1 MPKFLWQASYS
12 SQGVQGLLKDG
23 GSGRRSA
30 IEQMVGGLGGKIE
43 AMYYAFGEDD
53 VYVIADLPDME
64 AAAAAAM
71 TVGAQGSVSIKTAV
85 LMTPEQIDDA
95 AKRSVD
101 YRPPGG

>member
-1 MPKFLWQASYS
+1 MPKFLWQASYNS
-12 SQGVQGLLKDG
+12 EGVKGLLKDG
-23 GSGRRSA
+23 GSARRSA
-30 IEQMVGGLGGKIE
+30 IEKMVGGLGGSVE

-53 VYVIADLPDME
+53 VYVIADLPDDE

-71 TVGAQGSVSIKTAV
+71 TVGAQGSVSIKTVV
-85 LMTPEQIDDA
+85 LMTPEQVDDA